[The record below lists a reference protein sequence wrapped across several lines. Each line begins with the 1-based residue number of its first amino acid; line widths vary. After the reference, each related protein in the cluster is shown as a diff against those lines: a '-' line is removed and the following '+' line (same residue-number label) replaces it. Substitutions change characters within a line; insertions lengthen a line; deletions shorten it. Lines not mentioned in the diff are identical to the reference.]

1 MYGVMTLVTKYYA
14 GSDLRFYFG
23 GQLLSNF
30 NDTFGLVNV
39 TTTPSIDG
47 ASTVAFGLLG
57 GVPTIAPQRPVRAE
71 GGFIQLGF
79 PLSRILGATPGGR
92 EAGWTA
98 FLYYGYDEAKA
109 RDARRFTPVSGRSD
123 LFSGNIAV
131 SRHSQLHRPQLTLG
145 VRDNIQL
152 LI

>member
-1 MYGVMTLVTKYYA
+1 VVVGVDAGQPVGLLLREKVNALVGFDVVFSQNRSPFALILMTLVTKYYA

-57 GVPTIAPQRPVRAE
+57 GVPTIAPPKTCQGR
-71 GGFIQLGF
+71 GGLYPIGISALAH
-79 PLSRILGATPGGR
+79 SRS
-92 EAGWTA
+92 
-98 FLYYGYDEAKA
+98 Y
-109 RDARRFTPVSGRSD
+109 SGRPRGWLDSF
-123 LFSGNIAV
+123 LV
-131 SRHSQLHRPQLTLG
+131 LR
-145 VRDNIQL
+145 V
-152 LI
+152 